1 MYQLSNPQ
9 RLIYEMEKY
18 VGGAVAVVCGSV
30 LLEEQRDPTDL
41 IRAVN
46 EIFCLNEAL
55 RTRIV
60 EQNGQALQEIK
71 DFQEQVVNVLRFDS
85 KDAFTAYAEEHA
97 KTPIM
102 LNGPLCEIQVVLLPE
117 HCGLLAKCHHIIGD
131 AWTLTL
137 IASQLCALLAGEE
150 PPAYP
155 YSDFVESEAAYAQS
169 GRREKDKAFFLERF
183 KVCPEVVY
191 LSEKPGDCYDTRRST
206 FQVNADLTA
215 HIRSY
220 VKEHNTSPFVL
231 FLTATAVYFSRVK
244 DNPEYFYIGTP
255 ILNRKNFR
263 EKHTMGMFINTVPVL
278 AHVDYNHS
286 FAENLGVMQKE
297 TLAVLRHQKFHYN
310 EILTAIRQE
319 YGFSEKLY
327 DVILSYQNAVVTGAE
342 QGVETTWY
350 HSGAQTESLQIHI
363 DDRDNKSV
371 FRIHLDYRTDKFT
384 ASEIQRMYG
393 HILNLLQDAIFHDE
407 KTPEKLTLLSP
418 DEEQLLLRDFNDT
431 AVDYPRDKCVHTLF
445 EEQVE
450 RTPDRTALIW
460 GDCSFSYEELNSMA
474 NGLAW
479 KLKDNGV
486 KQGDIVAILAKRSY
500 KLVVAILAILKA
512 GGAYLP
518 VDYNYPPERIDKIIL
533 DSGCKITLT
542 YGVGYLG
549 KNIIHLEQEIY
560 HKTNPEN
567 ANEAKDICAV
577 IYTSGSTGHFP
588 LSIYPTTL
596 S

>member
-191 LSEKPGDCYDTRRST
+191 LSEKPGD
-206 FQVNADLTA
+206 
-215 HIRSY
+215 
-220 VKEHNTSPFVL
+220 
-231 FLTATAVYFSRVK
+231 
-244 DNPEYFYIGTP
+244 
-255 ILNRKNFR
+255 
-263 EKHTMGMFINTVPVL
+263 
-278 AHVDYNHS
+278 
-286 FAENLGVMQKE
+286 
-297 TLAVLRHQKFHYN
+297 
-310 EILTAIRQE
+310 
-319 YGFSEKLY
+319 
-327 DVILSYQNAVVTGAE
+327 
-342 QGVETTWY
+342 
-350 HSGAQTESLQIHI
+350 
-363 DDRDNKSV
+363 
-371 FRIHLDYRTDKFT
+371 
-384 ASEIQRMYG
+384 
-393 HILNLLQDAIFHDE
+393 
-407 KTPEKLTLLSP
+407 
-418 DEEQLLLRDFNDT
+418 
-431 AVDYPRDKCVHTLF
+431 
-445 EEQVE
+445 
-450 RTPDRTALIW
+450 
-460 GDCSFSYEELNSMA
+460 
-474 NGLAW
+474 
-479 KLKDNGV
+479 
-486 KQGDIVAILAKRSY
+486 
-500 KLVVAILAILKA
+500 
-512 GGAYLP
+512 
-518 VDYNYPPERIDKIIL
+518 
-533 DSGCKITLT
+533 
-542 YGVGYLG
+542 
-549 KNIIHLEQEIY
+549 
-560 HKTNPEN
+560 
-567 ANEAKDICAV
+567 
-577 IYTSGSTGHFP
+577 
-588 LSIYPTTL
+588 
-596 S
+596 